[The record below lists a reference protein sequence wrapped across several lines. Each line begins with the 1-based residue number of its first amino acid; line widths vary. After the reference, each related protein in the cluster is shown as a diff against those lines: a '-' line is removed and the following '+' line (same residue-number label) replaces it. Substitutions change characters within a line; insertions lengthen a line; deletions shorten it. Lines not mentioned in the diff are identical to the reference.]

1 MLILDRIKEIRK
13 AKGFSQKKMAELLNL
28 SQPGYQKIEQG
39 LNVLS
44 IERFLD
50 ICRILEIDSY
60 NLLLPAVN
68 SEKVEEIRKVLL
80 AGSMSFE
87 NINRNSKYIR
97 PKIDDL
103 IETVSA
109 GKIDNKALIEELKFI
124 KNNIDIIIHESSI
137 EAFKFINIRDLE
149 EKID

>member
-44 IERFLD
+44 IERFID

-60 NLLLPAVN
+60 NIFLPPVN
-68 SEKVEEIRKVLL
+68 ADKVEEIRKVMLS
-80 AGSMSFE
+80 GSLSFE

-103 IETVSA
+103 IETVGA
-109 GKIDNKALIEELKFI
+109 GKIDNEALTEELKFI
-124 KNNIDIIIHESSI
+124 KNYIDIIIHESSN
-137 EAFKFINIRDLE
+137 EAFKFNNIRDLE